1 VNQKYKPTSNK
12 KQKLMDERV
21 ENLSEEVVDSK
32 NNCIPVC
39 TKSIYNM
46 PSLASNKFHQN
57 PPPPDSSDS
66 SSDNDSSDN
75 DSGNDSSSD
84 ESSDGSSDDEDDNDN
99 CIPVCTTSI
108 YDMPS
113 SVSDIFHLTRPIL
126 SLNQLSSKG
135 IIPDGTSSLF
145 KMPSLVSD
153 KFHLHLS
160 STKPDDDLFGFN
172 FDFENDSLPHH

>member
-1 VNQKYKPTSNK
+1 VKQKYKPTSNK

-21 ENLSEEVVDSK
+21 ENLSEEVEDSK

-39 TKSIYNM
+39 TKSIYNI
-46 PSLASNKFHQN
+46 PSLASKKFHQN
-57 PPPPDSSDS
+57 PPLPDSSDS

-75 DSGNDSSSD
+75 DSSNDSSSD

-113 SVSDIFHLTRPIL
+113 SVSDIFHLGRPI
-126 SLNQLSSKG
+126 LSSKG

-145 KMPSLVSD
+145 KMPSSVSD

-160 STKPDDDLFGFN
+160 STKSDDDLFGFN